1 MKKILM
7 AILVAILS
15 LSTVFALTACG
26 EEEVKVT
33 VTYDANGGQV
43 SSQTQEINVDDFTL
57 LVPTRE
63 GYTFKGWTLNGNT
76 FTNENRVTNDIT
88 LVATWELNKFNV
100 TFEVGSRGI
109 LDGEKTRTLN
119 AIGYELPT
127 PTTKPGATFK
137 GWKLNGT
144 AFATGTILN
153 GNITLVADYDITG
166 YTVTLSYP
174 SGAFLYEG
182 ETLIDEDQDGEYVNL
197 YDVTGFTLPI
207 VERTGYTF
215 KGWKL
220 NGETF
225 NATTLT
231 DDVTLVA
238 DLEISK
244 YKLVYYKNQTD
255 LINGEPR
262 YDEQEVVYGEDFSYI
277 GDPEEFGKT
286 FLGWKA
292 YINGVPVDFEEGEWD
307 YEQNIDVYATWV
319 NDTFKIKWVA
329 STDNSAKFADETTEK
344 ITTPEVLNLDDAD
357 IIEAIPVDEL
367 GRDFLGWKYDNG
379 TTDAGD
385 DIDVVDEADLLEIIE
400 NATKDVEF
408 RLYAVFDTNSYVV
421 FKVDGQIIAEKQV
434 AEVGKVYAIPTDR
447 DAVAKINAFDKE
459 GYHVEWK
466 ANGVPYDASKPLFD
480 TTPVGVEIVAE
491 LVANTVS
498 VEYKVWC
505 DCDSATCTKEGSV
518 ANVTKTTLT
527 TGEILTANGV
537 QPNSNYMFIRWTDVA
552 FEGQPGWTAAPAW
565 VAADGTVTISD
576 AMYESGSV
584 TLYAIFY
591 NPIMS

>member
-7 AILVAILS
+7 AVLVAILS
-15 LSTVFALTACG
+15 FSTVFALTACG

-57 LVPTRE
+57 LVPTRA
-63 GYTFKGWTLNGNT
+63 GYTFTGWTLNGNP

-88 LVATWELNKFNV
+88 LVATWELNRFNV

-144 AFATGTILN
+144 AFAAGTILN

-197 YDVTGFTLPI
+197 YDVTGFTLPT

-255 LINGEPR
+255 LLNGEPR

-292 YINGVPVDFEEGEWD
+292 YINGVPVDLIEGEWD
-307 YEQNIDVYATWV
+307 YEYDINVYATWV

-344 ITTPEVLNLDDAD
+344 ITTPEVLGLNDAD
-357 IIEAIPVDEL
+357 ITEAIPVDEL

-379 TTDAGD
+379 TTDASD
-385 DIDVVDEADLLEIIE
+385 DIDVEDKDDLLAIIE

-421 FKVDGQIIAEKQV
+421 FKVDGEIIAEKQL
-434 AEVGKVYAIPTDR
+434 AEVGKVYAIPTDS

-491 LVANTVS
+491 LVANTVN

-505 DCDSATCTKEGSV
+505 DCDSATCAKEGSV

-537 QPNSNYMFIRWTDVA
+537 QPNGAYMFIRWTDVA
-552 FEGQPGWTAAPAW
+552 FNGQSSWADAPAW

-584 TLYAIFY
+584 TLYAILY